1 VDLLEY
7 WNQSHSRPEKK
18 PKYDDWLDKYKEYL
32 GSCNEPIIDLGC
44 GLGNNT
50 LYLSERNYHVIS
62 CDLSEVALR
71 RLKSF
76 IPTAETRQ
84 FDMRVGIPFE
94 DSSVKIVVA
103 DLSLHYFSD
112 EDTFKVLED
121 LNRVLEVGGLL
132 ICRVNSTK
140 NLIDSTSYYLNSGGL
155 LRRYFD
161 EVQIDH
167 FFINER
173 WENIY
178 KSEYIM
184 TRYST
189 NKVVWEISMK
199 KKHFT

>member
-1 VDLLEY
+1 MELLEY

-18 PKYDDWLDKYKEYL
+18 PKYDGWLDKYKEYL
-32 GSCNEPIIDLGC
+32 IACNEPIIDLGC

-50 LYLSERNYHVIS
+50 LYLLERNYCVIS
-62 CDLSEVALR
+62 CDLSEVALS
-71 RLKSF
+71 RLQSF
-76 IPTAETRQ
+76 IPTAETRL
-84 FDMRVGIPFE
+84 FDMREGIPFD
-94 DSSVKIVVA
+94 DSSVKIVIA

-112 EDTFKVLED
+112 EDTFKVLEE
-121 LNRVLEVGGLL
+121 LNRVLEVEGLL

-140 NLIDSTSYYLNSGGL
+140 NLIDSACYYLDSGGL

-161 EVQIDH
+161 EVQIDY
-167 FFINER
+167 FFNNER

-178 KSEYIM
+178 KDEYIM

-199 KKHFT
+199 KKYFT

>member
-32 GSCNEPIIDLGC
+32 VSCNEPIIDLGC

-50 LYLSERNYHVIS
+50 LYLLERNYRVIS
-62 CDLSEVALR
+62 CDLSEVALS
-71 RLKSF
+71 RLQSF

-84 FDMRVGIPFE
+84 FDMRVGLPFD
-94 DSSVKIVVA
+94 DSSVKIVIA

-112 EDTFKVLED
+112 EDTFKVLEE

-132 ICRVNSTK
+132 ICRVNSIK
-140 NLIDSTSYYLNSGGL
+140 NLVDSTSYYLYSGGL

-161 EVQIDH
+161 EVQIDY
-167 FFINER
+167 FFIN
-173 WENIY
+173 
-178 KSEYIM
+178 
-184 TRYST
+184 
-189 NKVVWEISMK
+189 
-199 KKHFT
+199 